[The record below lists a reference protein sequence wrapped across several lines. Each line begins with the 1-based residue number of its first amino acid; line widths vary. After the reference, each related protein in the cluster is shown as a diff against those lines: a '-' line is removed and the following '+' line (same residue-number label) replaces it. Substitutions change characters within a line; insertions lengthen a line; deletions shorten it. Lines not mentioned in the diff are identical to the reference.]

1 MSAPVTDLP
10 IRGAADDIHAGILA
24 QLDAVRAFIAAHP
37 SFPVTAADVHA
48 GGHAVIRKFCASP
61 SEVDRIA
68 AGIGIAARWRNGT
81 QYIARLRCGLVCD
94 YEVIYVGEPGAQDQ
108 DPRGSVR
115 EMAGS
120 AA

>member
-1 MSAPVTDLP
+1 MTITDLP
-10 IRGAADDIHAGILA
+10 IRGTADGIHAGLLA

-48 GGHAVIRKFCASP
+48 GGFAVIRKFCATP

-68 AGIGIAARWRNGT
+68 AGIGIAAQWRNRT
-81 QYIARLRCGLVCD
+81 QYIARLRCGAVCD
-94 YEVIYVGEPGAQDQ
+94 YEVIYVGKRKAADQ
-108 DPRGSVR
+108 DPCGSVR